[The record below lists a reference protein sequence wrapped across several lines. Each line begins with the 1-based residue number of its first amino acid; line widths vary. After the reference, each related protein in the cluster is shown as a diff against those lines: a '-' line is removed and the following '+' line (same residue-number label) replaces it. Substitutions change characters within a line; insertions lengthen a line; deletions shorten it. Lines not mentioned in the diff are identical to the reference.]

1 MAIPPDRQ
9 HKAFKDEY
17 MQKIT
22 WEVPQSGALEYIEG
36 FLIFSQTH
44 NINKARRLMQKAKKR
59 ATAAKDTGMLQ
70 QIELAEQM
78 LSISPGDIMN
88 MTARRV
94 LRRLNAPIS
103 SWYGNI
109 HPRNILSNLKRFE
122 MPMNG

>member
-88 MTARRV
+88 MLAGMDERM
-94 LRRLNAPIS
+94 
-103 SWYGNI
+103 
-109 HPRNILSNLKRFE
+109 FE
-122 MPMNG
+122 ELLEEIGGFDDGEFF